1 MTIQILFLSN
11 YYLCHMARSVEF
23 NEKEAIEKAMD
34 VFWKKGYN
42 GASMRELTDAM
53 GINSSSLYNTI
64 GDKHE
69 LFVRCIKNYTEA
81 RMAEAVKS
89 ADGNKS
95 PLKTIIAFINA
106 SVNTIIYGKNSCLA
120 IKTTFEIANNDQSI
134 QAILKADNDFTNSLI
149 LSLIKKAMEKGEI
162 NKDID
167 AEMLTDFIVS
177 SFTGWHESF
186 IINQD
191 QKRIK
196 KMEKFLISQISAQ

>member
-1 MTIQILFLSN
+1 
-11 YYLCHMARSVEF
+11 MARSVEF

-69 LFVRCIKNYTEA
+69 LFVRSIKNYTES
-81 RMAEAVKS
+81 RMAEAIKS
-89 ADGNKS
+89 VEGNKS

-134 QAILKADNDFTNSLI
+134 QTILKADSDFTNSLI
-149 LSLIKKAMEKGEI
+149 LSLIKKAIVKGEI
-162 NKDID
+162 SQNID
-167 AEMLTDFIVS
+167 PEMLTDFIVS

>member
-1 MTIQILFLSN
+1 
-11 YYLCHMARSVEF
+11 MARNVEF

-69 LFVRCIKNYTEA
+69 LFVRCIKNYTES
-81 RMAEAVKS
+81 RMADAIKS
-89 ADGNKS
+89 VDGNKS
-95 PLKTIIAFINA
+95 PLKTIIAFINT

-134 QAILKADNDFTNSLI
+134 QTILKADSDFTNALI
-149 LSLIKKAMEKGEI
+149 LSLVKKAIIKGEI
-162 NKDID
+162 SKDID
-167 AEMLTDFIVS
+167 PEMLTDFIVS

-191 QKRIK
+191 QKRIR